1 MFTSLLFSLVTLVYS
16 NLQKWITLH
25 YYTRSKNMQ
34 GTGNKD
40 SGAIKEICF
49 QGARSTD
56 VVLLQVSVFV
66 PEESLRYVL

>member
-1 MFTSLLFSLVTLVYS
+1 
-16 NLQKWITLH
+16 
-25 YYTRSKNMQ
+25 MQ

-49 QGARSTD
+49 QSARSTD